1 MDIMDAQGTN
11 EDPIHQMGRLFSE
24 HLGPGLTPTLDVDRR
39 LRLDDRE
46 LRSDVAAEVAR
57 RWEKVNTENFLDL
70 SDYAGFRRG
79 FRNLFGFEVD
89 GVDYDAP
96 VETELV

>member
-1 MDIMDAQGTN
+1 MNIW
-11 EDPIHQMGRLFSE
+11 E
-24 HLGPGLTPTLDVDRR
+24 PGLTPTLDADRR